1 MVICGNPILGQ
12 KVNTSDAFKKPPLVV
27 EKYSEAY
34 LLVFIVRL
42 KVNEGGDLMDA
53 LHIMLKPR

>member
-12 KVNTSDAFKKPPLVV
+12 KVNTSDAFKKSPFVV

-34 LLVFIVRL
+34 LFVFIVRL
-42 KVNEGGDLMDA
+42 KFKEGGDLMNA
-53 LHIMLKPR
+53 LHML